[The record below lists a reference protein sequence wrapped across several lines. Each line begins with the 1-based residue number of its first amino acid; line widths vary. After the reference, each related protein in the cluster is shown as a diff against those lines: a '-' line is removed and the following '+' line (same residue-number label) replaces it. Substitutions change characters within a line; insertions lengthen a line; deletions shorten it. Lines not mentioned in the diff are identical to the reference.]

1 MANNWQEFVTKV
13 TLNTSE
19 AEDKLKKLTEEQKRL
34 NAEMSKLTSSGA
46 SKKEV
51 NNLQKQINQNEKAM
65 RNLQKQATNVIDVID
80 NMDSSSLEQ
89 LLQAQRML
97 NAELKKTPQNTKYFD
112 ELTERLQ
119 RVNTAIAGVKEQT
132 KQNYAEMKGLTEESK
147 NLKQVLG
154 NINSSSLKE
163 LGMAE
168 TTLKKQMQEAKPNT
182 AEYKQAASDLKLV
195 QNRISEINRE
205 QKEVN
210 TAIDKYNEELKTCG
224 KSAQKVQDETKLI
237 NQTLSH
243 LSNAKI
249 REMEYTV
256 QILNERLRDT
266 DRGTD
271 AYKRLENQLKKVKT
285 QLAAVAAEQQVAT
298 RESPWSR
305 FANSMNKNMVA
316 VTSVMASITGLTM
329 TIRNCVEAYTEMDQE
344 MNNVRKYTGQTMQQV
359 EDMNE
364 DFKEMD
370 TRTSREQLNQLAG
383 AAGRLGITSK
393 QSIEEFV
400 DAADKINV
408 ALGDD
413 LGEGAVD
420 KIGKLAQVF
429 GEDKKKGLRGAM
441 LATGSAVNEL
451 AQSSSANAGYI
462 VEFTADLAGVARQ
475 ANMSQAEIMGLG
487 SALDQN
493 MQEEATASTVFSQL
507 ITKMYQDPAKFAKL
521 AGVEVKNFTT
531 MLKTDANKALLTF
544 LQAMQNKGGF
554 AALAPM
560 FQEMN
565 LDGTRAV
572 GVLSSVATHLDQ
584 VREAQNVAN
593 KAYKDGTSV
602 IGEFNVQN
610 ETEAA
615 KIDKAKKAF
624 KEITIE
630 LGQKLLPIA
639 RYGITTTSLAVNGLS
654 VLVNFVLKYRTTL
667 IALAASIT
675 ALIVLEEAHI
685 IKQKLIAFW
694 NNVIVAGTKRLWAVL
709 AAHPYAAVAAAVGL
723 LVAWLIDLSRK
734 ENDQVKIQK
743 ELNDIKKTGAER
755 TAEETERV
763 KNLAKAMNNG
773 NLSMA
778 ERKKAADQLNAIIPG
793 YNAKLD
799 ATRQRYV
806 ANKQKLDEYIQ
817 SLMHMYEVMGAK
829 DKLKELGKQRA
840 DAKLALEEAKK
851 TQKEAEELN
860 KKIAETNA
868 KGGLRLGPSQAET
881 SFLNENISSAENR
894 VKEAQKKVDEI
905 DKKAKAIESI
915 YGTDIQK
922 SEVNNPPK
930 TDTTNNN
937 NSGGTGI
944 TDKEKKKLE
953 AEKKKREA
961 ERKKQEAARKAQMK
975 KEIEDEKNKTA
986 LEQADNTVAYATGQ
1000 KLYTDYLNDKHDI
1013 AVKGYE
1019 AIKKVYKKYGED
1031 ASQYDE
1037 KISEENLKKMQDRQ
1051 KATLKEIEKEKTEQE
1066 AKANEDYYNPSS
1078 DIYMNEEAIQE
1089 RLFQIDVNAQKK
1101 KINALQ
1107 AGSEEWFDARDE
1119 MEQMQRDH
1127 QYSLEQSYQ
1136 QKLQRLKEQ
1145 FGKTDIKQQEKIALE
1160 GLDAIQKE
1168 ELAKYKEGSEEK
1180 LKEEQKFL
1188 EMRKQLQIYYE
1199 EQESEQNLYN
1209 SKGEQYK
1216 RNAEQK
1222 YKTASN
1228 NAKAEYQNQHPT
1240 GLRLSEYITSDVSIY
1255 TSTIAKIKAQEA
1267 EFAEE
1272 HKKKVKEGVETQE
1285 QAEEAMKQN
1294 HAEAMQAMSDA
1305 TADMCGGIADK
1316 LQKAYEAVSP
1326 IIDGM
1331 SSYYSAQ
1338 SDYEVAVTEKKYDK
1352 LISAA
1357 GNNSAKTKKLEEKKE
1372 KEVAK
1377 IKTKYN
1383 RRQTKIQ
1390 IAQALAQTAT
1400 AALNAYASAAA
1411 TPVIGHIIAPI
1422 AAAVATAAGMLQV
1435 ATIKKQAQAQEAGY
1449 YEGGFT
1455 GGSSYRREAGVVHE
1469 GEFVANHNA
1478 VNNPQLLPAL
1488 RLIDVAQ
1495 RNNNVGRLTA
1505 ADVSRAMGTGGAT
1518 VVSAPTVNVQTD
1530 NSELAGT
1537 LQQARDTI
1545 DRLST
1550 MLANGDI
1557 NVRMPDWDDFD
1568 RSRSHWDK
1576 IKGNK

>member
-13 TLNTSE
+13 SLNTSE

-34 NAEMSKLTSSGA
+34 NAEMNKLTSGGA
-46 SKKEV
+46 SKKDV

-65 RNLQKQATNVIDVID
+65 RNLQKQATNVINVID

-89 LLQAQRML
+89 LMQAQKML
-97 NAELKKTPQNTKYFD
+97 NAEMKKTPQNTEYFN
-112 ELTERLQ
+112 ELAERLQ
-119 RVNTAIAGVKEQT
+119 KVNTAIAGVREQT
-132 KQNYAEMKGLTEESK
+132 KQNYAEMKVMADETANLNEVLK
-147 NLKQVLG
+147 N
-154 NINSSSLKE
+154 IDSSSLKE

-168 TTLKKQMQEAKPNT
+168 ATLKKQMQEAKPNT
-182 AEYKQAASDLKLV
+182 DEYKKAAQDLKLV
-195 QNRISEINRE
+195 QTRISDLNRE

-210 TAIDKYNEELKTCG
+210 TSIDKYNEELKSCG
-224 KSAQKVQDETKLI
+224 KSAEKVKQETKLI
-237 NQTLSH
+237 DQTLSN
-243 LSNAKI
+243 LSTAKI

-256 QILNERLRDT
+256 LVLNERLRDT

-271 AYKRLENQLKKVKT
+271 AYKRLENQLKRVKA
-285 QLAAVAAEQQVAT
+285 QLASVAAEQQVAT
-298 RESPWSR
+298 KGSIWSR

-316 VTSVMASITGLTM
+316 VTSLMASVTGLTM
-329 TIRNCVEAYTEMDQE
+329 TVRNCVEAYTEMDQE

-364 DFKEMD
+364 DFKRMD
-370 TRTSREQLNQLAG
+370 TRTSREELNQLAG

-393 QSIEEFV
+393 QMIEEFV
-400 DAADKINV
+400 DASDKINV

-429 GEDKKKGLRGAM
+429 GEDKTKGLRGAM

-462 VEFTADLAGVARQ
+462 VDFTADLAGVARQ

-521 AGVEVKNFTT
+521 AGVDVKKFTT
-531 MLKTDANKALLTF
+531 MLKTDANEALLTF
-544 LQAMQNKGGF
+544 MQTMQNKGGF
-554 AALAPM
+554 SALAPM
-560 FQEMN
+560 FQQMN

-584 VREAQNVAN
+584 VKEAQDVAN
-593 KAYKDGTSV
+593 KAYKAGTSV

-639 RYGITTTSLAVNGLS
+639 RYGITTTSMAVKVLAV
-654 VLVNFVLKYRTTL
+654 LVEFISKYRATL
-667 IALAASIT
+667 IALTASIA
-675 ALIVLEEAHI
+675 ALVIAEEAHI

-694 NNVIVAGTKRLWAVL
+694 NNVVVAGTKKLWAVL
-709 AAHPYAAVAAAVGL
+709 VAHPYAAVAAAVSIL
-723 LVAWLIDLSRK
+723 IALMIDLTRK
-734 ENDQVKIQK
+734 ESDAVKIQK
-743 ELNDIKKTGAER
+743 ELNGIKKTAAER

-778 ERKKAADQLNAIIPG
+778 ERKKAAEQLNAIIPG

-799 ATRQRYV
+799 ATRKKYV
-806 ANKQKLDEYIQ
+806 ANKQKLDAYIQ

-840 DAKLALEEAKK
+840 DAMLQLKEAQQAL
-851 TQKEAEELN
+851 KEAEELN
-860 KKIAETNA
+860 KRIKE
-868 KGGLRLGPSQAET
+868 GSGPLRLAPSQAET
-881 SFLNENISSAENR
+881 GFLNQNISSQMDK
-894 VKEAQKKVDEI
+894 VKEAEKKVNEI
-905 DKKAKAIESI
+905 DKKTKAIESI

-930 TDTTNNN
+930 TDTTTNN
-937 NSGGTGI
+937 NSGGTVL

-953 AEKKKREA
+953 AERKKREA
-961 ERKKQEAARKAQMK
+961 ERKKEEASRKAQMK

-986 LEQADNTVAYATGQ
+986 QEQADNTVAYATGQ

-1019 AIKKVYKKYGED
+1019 AIKKVYQKYGED
-1031 ASQYDE
+1031 ASQFDE

-1051 KATLKEIEKEKTEQE
+1051 KATLKEIEKGKAEQE

-1078 DIYMNEEAIQE
+1078 DIYMNEEALQE
-1089 RLFQIDVNAQKK
+1089 RIFQIDVNAQQK

-1119 MEQMQRDH
+1119 MEQMQREH

-1136 QKLQRLKEQ
+1136 KKLQSLREQ
-1145 FGKTDIKQQEKIALE
+1145 FGQEDIKQQEKIALD
-1160 GLDAIQKE
+1160 GLDYIHKKG
-1168 ELAKYKEGSEEK
+1168 LISEEEYQQMLQNIK
-1180 LKEEQKFL
+1180 MYYAEQ
-1188 EMRKQLQIYYE
+1188 Q
-1199 EQESEQNLYN
+1199 SEQDLYN
-1209 SKGEQYK
+1209 SKGEQFK
-1216 RNAEQK
+1216 RDTDSK
-1222 YKTASN
+1222 YKKASN
-1228 NAKAEYQNQHPT
+1228 NAKADYENKH
-1240 GLRLSEYITSDVSIY
+1240 SEG
-1255 TSTIAKIKAQEA
+1255 
-1267 EFAEE
+1267 
-1272 HKKKVKEGVETQE
+1272 EGVKDYLTYDVQIYAATMANIKQMEKENVMTHK
-1285 QAEEAMKQN
+1285 QAMAAMGEAT
-1294 HAEAMQAMSDA
+1294 AEMCKGLVSKMQA
-1305 TADMCGGIADK
+1305 
-1316 LQKAYEAVSP
+1316 AYEAISP
-1326 IIDGM
+1326 IMDGM

-1357 GNNSAKTKKLEEKKE
+1357 GNNTAKTKKLEEKKE
-1372 KEVAK
+1372 KETAK
-1377 IKTKYN
+1377 IKTKYAKK
-1383 RRQTKIQ
+1383 QVKMQ
-1390 IAQALAQTAT
+1390 IAQAIVQS
-1400 AALNAYASAAA
+1400 ALSALSAYASVMEGVPYPANMVLAPVAA
-1411 TPVIGHIIAPI
+1411 GIALAAGAIQI
-1422 AAAVATAAGMLQV
+1422 AA
-1435 ATIKKQAQAQEAGY
+1435 IKKQQQAQEAGY

-1455 GGSSYRREAGVVHE
+1455 GGNKYRREAGVVHE
-1469 GEFVANHNA
+1469 GEFVANHQA
-1478 VNNPQLLPAL
+1478 VNNPNVLPML
-1488 RLIDVAQ
+1488 QLIDHAQ
-1495 RNNNVGRLTA
+1495 RNNTIGGLTA
-1505 ADVSRAMGTGGAT
+1505 NDVTRQLGQGGTA
-1518 VVSAPTVNVQTD
+1518 VVAPIVNVNND
-1530 NSELAGT
+1530 NSDMAATMDGVSNTMDKLNK
-1537 LQQARDTI
+1537 TI
-1545 DRLST
+1545 EDGIPAIVVLDGN
-1550 MLANGDI
+1550 NGL
-1557 NVRMPDWDDFD
+1557 M
-1568 RSRSHWDK
+1568 HK
-1576 IKGNK
+1576 IKQYQRLEDNK